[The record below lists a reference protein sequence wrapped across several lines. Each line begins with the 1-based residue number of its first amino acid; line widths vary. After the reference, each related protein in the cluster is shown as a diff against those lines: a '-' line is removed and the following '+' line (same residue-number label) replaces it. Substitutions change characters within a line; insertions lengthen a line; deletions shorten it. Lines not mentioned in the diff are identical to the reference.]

1 MQAFQEAPFASVCG
15 VPRSMSQ
22 ESSTKDAPSGLLSC
36 DPLISLLERAH
47 VTKSSLIRVTGSSG
61 LSAMLWLCR
70 HGYEQVGYLR
80 PGAGPHEQPDAL
92 IVAHTCDEATLRD
105 LLETGPHVR
114 EGGALVFQSPLPRV
128 LAFRADPIHRLL
140 ESHGYAVEECH
151 HGQRREL
158 HVARRRRLAPLK
170 KAA

>member
-1 MQAFQEAPFASVCG
+1 MSEFQEAPFASHFG

-22 ESSTKDAPSGLLSC
+22 EPSTKGSSTGLLSS
-36 DPLISLLERAH
+36 DPLISLLKRANI
-47 VTKSSLIRVTGSSG
+47 TKSSLIRVTGSSG

-70 HGYEQVGYLR
+70 HGFEQVGYLR
-80 PGAGPHEQPDAL
+80 AGAGPHEQPDAL
-92 IVAHTCDEATLRD
+92 IVAHTCDEATLHD
-105 LLETGPHVR
+105 LLVTGPHVR

-140 ESHGYAVEECH
+140 KNFGYAIEECH

-158 HVARRRRLAPLK
+158 HIARRLHQAPLK

>member
-1 MQAFQEAPFASVCG
+1 MPQDVSPTTGA
-15 VPRSMSQ
+15 
-22 ESSTKDAPSGLLSC
+22 GLLSS
-36 DPLISLLERAH
+36 DPLIALLARAH
-47 VTKSSLIRVTGSSG
+47 VTKSSLIRVTGPSG
-61 LSAMLWLCR
+61 LSALLWLCR
-70 HGYEQVGYLR
+70 HGYEQVGYLK

-92 IVAHTCDEATLRD
+92 IVAHTCDEAALRH

-128 LAFRADPIHRLL
+128 LGFRADPIHRLL
-140 ESHGYAVEECH
+140 KAHGYVVEQCH

-158 HVARRRRLAPLK
+158 HVARRAPHEWL

>member
-1 MQAFQEAPFASVCG
+1 MTQEAS
-15 VPRSMSQ
+15 
-22 ESSTKDAPSGLLSC
+22 SGLLSS
-36 DPLISLLERAH
+36 DPLISLLARAR

-61 LSAMLWLCR
+61 LSALLWLCR
-70 HGYEQVGYLR
+70 HGYDQVGYLK

-128 LAFRADPIHRLL
+128 LASNADPIHRLL
-140 ESHGYAVEECH
+140 KSHGYTVEECL

-158 HVARRRRLAPLK
+158 HVARRQTHVPQTRAPQTRIPLR

>member
-1 MQAFQEAPFASVCG
+1 MPQD
-15 VPRSMSQ
+15 
-22 ESSTKDAPSGLLSC
+22 SSSGLLSS

-61 LSAMLWLCR
+61 LSALLWLCR
-70 HGYEQVGYLR
+70 HGYEQVGYLK
-80 PGAGPHEQPDAL
+80 PGHGPHEQPDAL
-92 IVAHTCDEATLRD
+92 IVAHTCDEAALRD
-105 LLETGPHVR
+105 LLATGPHVR
-114 EGGALVFQSPLPRV
+114 EGGALIFQSPLPRV

-140 ESHGYAVEECH
+140 KSHGYELEECH

-158 HVARRRRLAPLK
+158 HVARRQSPVPLR

>member
-1 MQAFQEAPFASVCG
+1 MEFR
-15 VPRSMSQ
+15 VPMSQ
-22 ESSTKDAPSGLLSC
+22 DSSSGLLSS
-36 DPLISLLERAH
+36 DPLMSLLERAH

-61 LSAMLWLCR
+61 LSALLWLCR
-70 HGYEQVGYLR
+70 HDYQQVGYLR

-105 LLETGPHVR
+105 LLATGPHVR
-114 EGGALVFQSPLPRV
+114 EGGALIFQSPLPRV
-128 LAFRADPIHRLL
+128 VAFRADPIHRLL
-140 ESHGYAVEECH
+140 KSHGYEVEECH

-158 HVARRRRLAPLK
+158 HVARRQSLVPLK

>member
-1 MQAFQEAPFASVCG
+1 MPQD
-15 VPRSMSQ
+15 
-22 ESSTKDAPSGLLSC
+22 SSSGLLSS

-61 LSAMLWLCR
+61 LSALLWLCR
-70 HGYEQVGYLR
+70 HDYQQVGYLR

-114 EGGALVFQSPLPRV
+114 EGGALIFQSPLPRV
-128 LAFRADPIHRLL
+128 LAFRSDPIHRLL
-140 ESHGYAVEECH
+140 KSHGYEVEECH

-158 HVARRRRLAPLK
+158 HVARRQPTVPLK

>member
-1 MQAFQEAPFASVCG
+1 MEFRV
-15 VPRSMSQ
+15 SMPQ
-22 ESSTKDAPSGLLSC
+22 DSSSGLLSS

-61 LSAMLWLCR
+61 LSALLWLCR
-70 HGYEQVGYLR
+70 HDYERVGYLR
-80 PGAGPHEQPDAL
+80 PGAGPHEEPDAL
-92 IVAHTCDEATLRD
+92 MVAHTCDEATLRD

-114 EGGALVFQSPLPRV
+114 EGGALIFQSPLPRV

-140 ESHGYAVEECH
+140 KSHGYEVEECH

-158 HVARRRRLAPLK
+158 HVARRQPTVPLR

>member
-1 MQAFQEAPFASVCG
+1 
-15 VPRSMSQ
+15 MSQ
-22 ESSTKDAPSGLLSC
+22 EASGGLLSS
-36 DPLISLLERAH
+36 DPLISLLARAR
-47 VTKSSLIRVTGSSG
+47 VTRSSLIRVTGSGG
-61 LSAMLWLCR
+61 LSALLWLCR

-92 IVAHTCDEATLRD
+92 IVAHTCDEARLRD

-114 EGGALVFQSPLPRV
+114 EGGALVFLSPLPRV
-128 LAFRADPIHRLL
+128 LAFRADPLHRLL
-140 ESHGYAVEECH
+140 MSHGYAVEERH

-158 HVARRRRLAPLK
+158 HVARRLPRVPQK

>member
-1 MQAFQEAPFASVCG
+1 MPQDV
-15 VPRSMSQ
+15 
-22 ESSTKDAPSGLLSC
+22 SSNTGAGLLSS
-36 DPLISLLERAH
+36 DPLIALLARAH
-47 VTKSSLIRVTGSSG
+47 VTKSSLIRVTGASG
-61 LSAMLWLCR
+61 LSALLWLCR
-70 HGYEQVGYLR
+70 HGYEQVGYLK

-92 IVAHTCDEATLRD
+92 IVAHTCDEATLRR

-140 ESHGYAVEECH
+140 KEHGYVVEQCH

-158 HVARRRRLAPLK
+158 HVARRAPHEWL

>member
-1 MQAFQEAPFASVCG
+1 MEFR
-15 VPRSMSQ
+15 VPMSQ
-22 ESSTKDAPSGLLSC
+22 DSSSGLLSS
-36 DPLISLLERAH
+36 DPLMSLLERAH

-61 LSAMLWLCR
+61 LSALLWLCR
-70 HGYEQVGYLR
+70 HDYQQVGYLR

-105 LLETGPHVR
+105 LLATGPHVR
-114 EGGALVFQSPLPRV
+114 EGGALIFQSPLPRV

-140 ESHGYAVEECH
+140 KSHGYEVEECH

-158 HVARRRRLAPLK
+158 HVARRQSLVPLK